1 MQAWKPAWITIG
13 LIASAIGVAG
23 CGHKAAPPPTAR
35 EVIMEARAAALSA
48 RSVDMVYTESEG
60 QNRIALDDTFDGN
73 GNAINTVYQNGT
85 QVSSLLA
92 NRTVYF
98 KISPT
103 VLALYQQ
110 PASLCPEDCGKYIA
124 APTSRQQQLRGQM
137 SVAYGVN
144 RIVKNV
150 PTAAANYRG
159 LKLQKA
165 VVSGVPSLCVTGQ
178 KLPIPARICVTAN
191 GSPRFTEIRWTGNA
205 VTQVLFTHW
214 NSVPPISAPSS
225 SEILTQF

>member
-1 MQAWKPAWITIG
+1 MQSRKTTWIMIG
-13 LIASAIGVAG
+13 LMASAIGVAG
-23 CGHKAAPPPTAR
+23 CGHQAPAPTAR
-35 EVIMEARAAALSA
+35 GVILQARAAALKA
-48 RSVDMVYTESEG
+48 HSVDMVYTASEG
-60 QNRIALDDTFDGN
+60 QNRIALDDTFDGK

-92 NRTVYF
+92 NHTVYF

-103 VLALYQQ
+103 VLTFYAQ
-110 PASLCPEDCGKYIA
+110 PASLCAEDCGKYIA

-137 SVAYGVN
+137 SIAYGVN

-159 LKLQKA
+159 LKLKKA
-165 VVSGVPSLCVTGQ
+165 VVSGVPSLCTTGP

-191 GSPRFTEIRWTGNA
+191 GSPRFTEIRWMGNT
-205 VTQVLFTHW
+205 VTQVVFSHW
-214 NSVPPISAPSS
+214 NSVPPISAPPS
-225 SEILTQF
+225 SEILTNF